1 MRRAFH
7 RPGNIPSSR
16 GGYPACPHSRS
27 ISAAVPGR
35 GAAGA
40 GGALLAEPRAQR
52 CGRRRRGA
60 GGARMRAAP
69 GSAAGRRATR
79 PRSSTARPGTAPAQ
93 VTRLPR
99 GPRCPG
105 GGSAPHAAFP
115 FSLPPVVA
123 CSSQAVTAPSPARS
137 RQRRPARGFGLS
149 EEGARLPA
157 TSPQLPGARKAPR
170 WKAKVGRG
178 AGRGRRRHRS
188 GRARCAARGWEH
200 CSRGS
205 ARPSAGGLRR
215 AGEGF
220 SPFIFGY
227 LFSFRGRQMSV
238 GDLFS

>member
-1 MRRAFH
+1 MQL
-7 RPGNIPSSR
+7 PGCD
-16 GGYPACPHSRS
+16 G
-27 ISAAVPGR
+27 AVPSAEQAA
-35 GAAGA
+35 AAG
-40 GGALLAEPRAQR
+40 
-52 CGRRRRGA
+52 
-60 GGARMRAAP
+60 
-69 GSAAGRRATR
+69 S
-79 PRSSTARPGTAPAQ
+79 
-93 VTRLPR
+93 
-99 GPRCPG
+99 
-105 GGSAPHAAFP
+105 
-115 FSLPPVVA
+115 
-123 CSSQAVTAPSPARS
+123 
-137 RQRRPARGFGLS
+137 GFGLS